1 MLHDKRLGGG
11 ANQWRGMLLLLLW
24 CLLCCCDVPAL
35 AMEQAESSTQILSR
49 AGCACQPT
57 LFSATNSAVTC
68 YQTNSSSPLGCAVDP
83 SDPCADG
90 VLDRTWDLCNV
101 VDLHL
106 VTDRI
111 SSTTTT
117 GGSLNATLYGKDRV
131 TLKRAQLSDFILQH
145 KVSKVTLALDN
156 DTAVESVKIEATAS
170 MSLRIYEVQTTVNNL
185 PTTIFSPPSP
195 GPISFVSSEETSS
208 TGVVSL
214 LFVPVTEYFNSDVL
228 SQCYFDLVGRCGYH
242 ADLQNSFDL
251 FFLAED
257 NNEPIVA
264 AKSSASP
271 SFRRLSEQ
279 EKPRAPTPR
288 PLSFLPKVND
298 RRAITQSQHASVH
311 EDNELPSGNMV
322 VGAANEPI
330 HIRLTDLLEEIRRTR
345 PEIAHLDLISL
356 ETVWHTSSAIKKAR
370 IGGLPSKTTG
380 VDGKIVTRWRLVRQS
395 SVVKIYPKDDL
406 SSESNFKLVVQV
418 RVARKVIQYS
428 KRYDVAVDLRLN
440 AKYADVIQPMDQSER
455 LLVDSSEEERRL
467 NTDDTTSQNA
477 VILEMLAL
485 IIDLEEDAPLRL
497 VMSELLVIDTTT
509 IAATCHTTFM
519 VFHVE
524 NVIRS
529 AKAPSLGVQNV
540 SDIHDPTVAHSCS
553 EILSVWL
560 KPNVT
565 SIQVQIQVE
574 LVNVQN
580 VVLGL
585 ATIPLIWTVIPSINL
600 PGASRLLVGAHNT
613 LAGDHLELAL
623 NYSDVPEGA
632 HVDITVAVGAVNNID
647 YIEDLD
653 VELLTIREVEVEW
666 VPKSETDQPTSSGEA
681 VYRSLPTRLQGN
693 STLSFKYQMGSD
705 FSSISTDV
713 VLNSSETRT
722 VWSSESAVIVQDR
735 WNYVEALIDLT
746 YPSTAEIIFRGIA
759 SAEDTL
765 RLTEISI
772 RDFIQEMIVGAI
784 DFVRATGGMIYVEI
798 STAKSVPEPVLL
810 RAYVNRLNSSK
821 SPALSFTGSDLQY
834 VGCEA
839 ITNMY
844 ACGDGSGIHFDS
856 PTQCRSV
863 CSAVET
869 QLKFTPDSI
878 VRSAQMMAF
887 PVVDSFTIEFW
898 AYFESLS
905 TSSSNEQLLL
915 LFGTQEGSLGITL
928 SSSITISRCENQLR
942 IPHGIPLREWTHVAI
957 VFGTNDEV
965 ALFIDGSPVADG
977 LLSKNNC
984 DVPSFAY
991 LQLGRDTMD
1000 ILPDTSVL
1008 FGAMDEIRIWKLRH
1022 NTVYIFRIRII
1033 SKIGAQSA
1041 FSIPV
1046 SARTRDRASPSKT
1059 PQPVVADVTGGSITL
1074 VLKEPL
1080 DTGGLA
1086 IAQYNIFILQN
1097 DSFLKWTNA
1106 VASSASENTTISV
1119 TRDIEGAPLLPE
1131 TSYTLK
1137 VLALQVDVSCDTL
1150 AEDGLESDEVTII
1163 TEKAA
1168 IPAPPPIPVLLQLSG
1183 CTALVTAT
1191 PPDDFGGAGA
1201 TGMTIGVFMST
1212 GILRESFAV
1221 TLDPGVITVRNLLAH
1236 TRFLVKASLSTTIGS
1251 TEFGEALAFTTEDP
1265 SLPGKLAQLSY
1276 TNVGPSSVQVQWEEP
1291 ENTGGGIIS
1300 GYLIYERVI
1309 EANATRKLV
1318 YNSSD
1323 DSSTTSFL
1331 VGDLLAETLY
1341 IFSVLPV
1348 NQYGIL
1354 GMDSENVVSITTSAA
1369 EAPSS
1374 PTNLEQS
1381 QVDGGYFDVSFSEPS
1396 ETVVPQQPPPPEL
1409 ISATGGALYVTVVA
1423 PTDCGGSDLS
1433 SYVLNIARRTGGSLV
1448 YRQYAS
1454 GPIQSSPYDKQLV
1467 NVSIYGLLSKS
1478 EYFITVSVENGQG
1491 WSQQSDGKA
1500 YSTSGPTPVRGMNPP
1515 KVALEDPG
1523 EITLAWDTP
1532 LDSGG
1537 LSIVGYMV
1545 QARYQLADGS
1555 WSPSKIVYDDRS
1567 SLVQTALITNI
1578 RPNTQY
1584 GFSVTAYNFRT
1595 QPLRSYLVNG
1605 SVEGAELQSLAT
1617 SREKV
1622 D

>member
-1 MLHDKRLGGG
+1 MQRH
-11 ANQWRGMLLLLLW
+11 
-24 CLLCCCDVPAL
+24 
-35 AMEQAESSTQILSR
+35 SR
-49 AGCACQPT
+49 AGGNAAQQVPDEIAA
-57 LFSATNSAVTC
+57 LPASLAG
-68 YQTNSSSPLGCAVDP
+68 SSLSHVDP

-288 PLSFLPKVND
+288 PLSFLPKV
-298 RRAITQSQHASVH
+298 
-311 EDNELPSGNMV
+311 
-322 VGAANEPI
+322 
-330 HIRLTDLLEEIRRTR
+330 
-345 PEIAHLDLISL
+345 
-356 ETVWHTSSAIKKAR
+356 
-370 IGGLPSKTTG
+370 
-380 VDGKIVTRWRLVRQS
+380 
-395 SVVKIYPKDDL
+395 
-406 SSESNFKLVVQV
+406 
-418 RVARKVIQYS
+418 
-428 KRYDVAVDLRLN
+428 
-440 AKYADVIQPMDQSER
+440 
-455 LLVDSSEEERRL
+455 
-467 NTDDTTSQNA
+467 
-477 VILEMLAL
+477 
-485 IIDLEEDAPLRL
+485 
-497 VMSELLVIDTTT
+497 
-509 IAATCHTTFM
+509 
-519 VFHVE
+519 
-524 NVIRS
+524 
-529 AKAPSLGVQNV
+529 
-540 SDIHDPTVAHSCS
+540 
-553 EILSVWL
+553 
-560 KPNVT
+560 
-565 SIQVQIQVE
+565 QIQVE

-632 HVDITVAVGAVNNID
+632 HVDITYNASSGDQRYYFLIDRDADLDTAGQIVISATPRDTFSGKLRFDIGVSAVGAVNNID

-821 SPALSFTGSDLQY
+821 SPALSFTG
-834 VGCEA
+834 
-839 ITNMY
+839 
-844 ACGDGSGIHFDS
+844 IHFDS

-1008 FGAMDEIRIWKLRH
+1008 FGAMDEIRIWKRTQTGSLLGRMELRH

-1396 ETVVPQQPPPPEL
+1396 ETATNEVRHVAISSSELTASISFLAASTSYSFSVQAVNDGDLAGPDSSVMASTGDPVVPQQPPPPEL

>member
-288 PLSFLPKVND
+288 PLSFLPK
-298 RRAITQSQHASVH
+298 
-311 EDNELPSGNMV
+311 
-322 VGAANEPI
+322 
-330 HIRLTDLLEEIRRTR
+330 
-345 PEIAHLDLISL
+345 
-356 ETVWHTSSAIKKAR
+356 
-370 IGGLPSKTTG
+370 
-380 VDGKIVTRWRLVRQS
+380 
-395 SVVKIYPKDDL
+395 
-406 SSESNFKLVVQV
+406 
-418 RVARKVIQYS
+418 
-428 KRYDVAVDLRLN
+428 
-440 AKYADVIQPMDQSER
+440 
-455 LLVDSSEEERRL
+455 
-467 NTDDTTSQNA
+467 
-477 VILEMLAL
+477 
-485 IIDLEEDAPLRL
+485 
-497 VMSELLVIDTTT
+497 
-509 IAATCHTTFM
+509 
-519 VFHVE
+519 
-524 NVIRS
+524 
-529 AKAPSLGVQNV
+529 
-540 SDIHDPTVAHSCS
+540 
-553 EILSVWL
+553 
-560 KPNVT
+560 
-565 SIQVQIQVE
+565 
-574 LVNVQN
+574 
-580 VVLGL
+580 
-585 ATIPLIWTVIPSINL
+585 
-600 PGASRLLVGAHNT
+600 
-613 LAGDHLELAL
+613 LAL